1 MAIYIN
7 RQAPQSGLASMLAHR
22 GRMGDTELVHMTK
35 PEVQRM
41 MNSGLMS
48 LNPQTGLPEYFLGDL
63 FDFGK
68 RFVKNI
74 IKPKNLIP
82 LVASIALPALAG
94 PLFAGGGA
102 LAGLGSFL
110 GPVGT
115 NALLSGTGTFLGNL
129 PFRSVEDSATAGL
142 LSGATQYGLGK
153 ASQMMGPSG
162 TTVARMTGDV
172 SDPVMAAH
180 RAKLIPQNT
189 SFVTEGA
196 GGVEFG
202 DFGEATLTDAFGPV
216 QYTPQAGLYM
226 QPVPGA
232 ATSAQAQKFLG
243 SMPRTPQPTPQ
254 ELFGRGFKPEN
265 LRPQTPQALTQ
276 ADIRSALSEAG
287 DKESGFLGMGDFTE
301 DQARDIIRRKAITE
315 NKLVTP
321 VGAETKTDMLG
332 ITTTPEERLMY
343 RSTNPYQPFYD
354 AGGVKGGLTAA
365 KKFPVGTALKTGLT
379 SADISQSVEDMSK
392 AQEHQE
398 RFLKELEKKGVPRPV
413 ALQRYQRAMARRQER
428 EGETQ
433 EDIVDLYTQGGD
445 RRYFDTAT
453 YRPVGTF
460 TAAKGGL
467 ISLGHGGRPDFEG
480 MVQGRGHGMEDN
492 VIMDIKEKGG
502 LLAVSPKEYVVPADV
517 MAMIG
522 NGNPDNGAK
531 EMDNFIS
538 KFRQKKY
545 GRDRQPPEMDGGRA
559 LQSLMKG

>member
-102 LAGLGSFL
+102 LAGLGSML
-110 GPVGT
+110 GPIGT
-115 NALLSGTGTFLGNL
+115 NALLAGGGTFLGNL
-129 PFRSVEDSATAGL
+129 PFRSLEESAQAGL
-142 LSGATQYGLGK
+142 LTGGTQYGLGK
-153 ASQMMGPSG
+153 LGQMMGPSDQALTEAG
-162 TTVARMTGDV
+162 IGNITPAEFAKKQNQLAFDTTFTG
-172 SDPVMAAH
+172 
-180 RAKLIPQNT
+180 RQ
-189 SFVTEGA
+189 
-196 GGVEFG
+196 GGFGETLQDYGG
-202 DFGEATLTDAFGPV
+202 DFGESLSEVIAIPNTAGQAVGPGRMITPDNIPKEVFRLPRGAPVTVTGPSVVTPAELTSEFARVEKEAPHAFFEGSVNPEQQRRIARDYAV
-216 QYTPQAGLYM
+216 RENKLLTPM
-226 QPVPGA
+226 GA
-232 ATSAQAQKFLG
+232 KPTRDMVGITS
-243 SMPRTPQPTPQ
+243 TPQ
-254 ELFGRGFKPEN
+254 ERLIA
-265 LRPQTPQALTQ
+265 QA
-276 ADIRSALSEAG
+276 
-287 DKESGFLGMGDFTE
+287 
-301 DQARDIIRRKAITE
+301 
-315 NKLVTP
+315 
-321 VGAETKTDMLG
+321 
-332 ITTTPEERLMY
+332 
-343 RSTNPYQPFYD
+343 TNPYQPFYD
-354 AGGVKGGLTAA
+354 AGGVKGGLAA
-365 KKFPVGTALKTGLT
+365 LKKFPVGEAVKTGLT
-379 SADISQSVEDMSK
+379 AADMSQSVEDMTK
-392 AQEHQE
+392 QQEHQE
-398 RFLKELEKKGVPRPV
+398 KFLKELEKTGVPRPV

-433 EDIVDLYTQGGD
+433 EDILELYTQGGD
-445 RRYFDTAT
+445 RRFFDTAT

-522 NGNPDNGAK
+522 NGNPDDGAE
-531 EMDNFIS
+531 EMDSFIS

>member
-102 LAGLGSFL
+102 LAGLGSML
-110 GPVGT
+110 GPIGT
-115 NALLSGTGTFLGNL
+115 NALLAGGGTFLGNL
-129 PFRSVEDSATAGL
+129 PFRSLEESAQAGL
-142 LSGATQYGLGK
+142 LSGGTQYGLGK
-153 ASQMMGPSG
+153 LGQMMGPSPEG
-162 TTVARMTGDV
+162 LTEAGIGNITPAEFAKRQNQLAFDATFTG
-172 SDPVMAAH
+172 
-180 RAKLIPQNT
+180 RQ
-189 SFVTEGA
+189 
-196 GGVEFG
+196 GG
-202 DFGEATLTDAFGPV
+202 FGETLQDYGGDWGESLSEVIATPNT
-216 QYTPQAGLYM
+216 AGLG
-226 QPVPGA
+226 VGPGRMVTPKYNYA
-232 ATSAQAQKFLG
+232 P
-243 SMPRTPQPTPQ
+243 MPQPRAASAVTVTGPSVVTPA
-254 ELFGRGFKPEN
+254 ELRAEFARVEKEAPHTFFEGSVNPEQQ
-265 LRPQTPQALTQ
+265 RR
-276 ADIRSALSEAG
+276 I
-287 DKESGFLGMGDFTE
+287 
-301 DQARDIIRRKAITE
+301 ARDYAIRE
-315 NKLVTP
+315 NKLLTP
-321 VGAETKTDMLG
+321 MGSKPTTDMVG
-332 ITTTPEERLMY
+332 ITSTPQDRLIAKAA
-343 RSTNPYQPFYD
+343 NPYQPFYD
-354 AGGVKGGLTAA
+354 AGGVKGGLAA
-365 KKFPVGTALKTGLT
+365 LKKFPVGEALKTGLT
-379 SADISQSVEDMSK
+379 AADMSQSVEDMSK

-413 ALQRYQRAMARRQER
+413 ALHRYQRAMARRQKR

-433 EDIVDLYTQGGD
+433 EDIVNLYTQGGD
-445 RRYFDTAT
+445 RRYFDTAK

-522 NGNPDNGAK
+522 NGNPDDGAE
-531 EMDNFIS
+531 EMDSFIS